1 MCDLEGVRATN
12 DWEQSEPRMDA
23 ATILL
28 YPLNTESAMK
38 QIEEKNTLVFIVNVK
53 ANKYQIKQALKQMY
67 DVETVKVNNLIT
79 PLGQKKAYA
88 RLTPDLDALD
98 VAATKLNIV

>member
-1 MCDLEGVRATN
+1 
-12 DWEQSEPRMDA
+12 MDA

-67 DVETVKVNNLIT
+67 DVETVKVNTLIT